1 MTWVT
6 GKIFIFYNSWIL
18 ETINLATWKM
28 CSCRGTTS
36 HVLCTVINLT
46 TSGLHLL
53 CCPTFIIR
61 VSGNIS
67 VGAGQMSVWYFC
79 HLFAY
84 TGLQCVC
91 SWSQHHSASKG
102 RKEAGLGMGS
112 SLTARASKKT
122 PSVNMKKTLIHS
134 NIQLEMGVQLRVPFC
149 IIQVVTDAPVFLEL
163 WQEQMRFSLQLGCIG
178 IVDSQ
183 VLVIANWCYK
193 CNSPHARLS
202 IHSGTSLGQVNSQYT
217 LPKVRVRSQARGLCC
232 PRRLGLPESQNGD
245 VRWENTWRRLQGE
258 IEE

>member
-6 GKIFIFYNSWIL
+6 GKIFIFYDSWIL

-67 VGAGQMSVWYFC
+67 VGAGQMSVWDFC

-91 SWSQHHSASKG
+91 SWSQYHSAPKG
-102 RKEAGLGMGS
+102 QKEAGLGMES
-112 SLTARASKKT
+112 SLTARASKKPLSEHEKDIDPFKCSAGNGCVVEST
-122 PSVNMKKTLIHS
+122 LLYYPSSHRCTSVCGALAGTNEVFFAVRLLWDCGQPS
-134 NIQLEMGVQLRVPFC
+134 LDDCQLVL
-149 IIQVVTDAPVFLEL
+149 QV
-163 WQEQMRFSLQLGCIG
+163 
-178 IVDSQ
+178 
-183 VLVIANWCYK
+183 
-193 CNSPHARLS
+193 
-202 IHSGTSLGQVNSQYT
+202 
-217 LPKVRVRSQARGLCC
+217 
-232 PRRLGLPESQNGD
+232 
-245 VRWENTWRRLQGE
+245 
-258 IEE
+258 

>member
-1 MTWVT
+1 
-6 GKIFIFYNSWIL
+6 
-18 ETINLATWKM
+18 M

-67 VGAGQMSVWYFC
+67 VGAGQMSVWDFC

-91 SWSQHHSASKG
+91 SRGHSAPKG
-102 RKEAGLGMGS
+102 RKETGLGMGNF
-112 SLTARASKKT
+112 LTARASQKFPREHEIDT
-122 PSVNMKKTLIHS
+122 D
-134 NIQLEMGVQLRVPFC
+134 PFKCSAGNGCVVESALC
-149 IIQVVTDAPVFLEL
+149 IIQVVTDAPVSVEL
-163 WQEQMRFSLQLGCIG
+163 WQEQMRFSLQFGCFG

-183 VLVIANWCYK
+183 VVVIANCCYK

-202 IHSGTSLGQVNSQYT
+202 TYSGTSLKQVNSQYT
-217 LPKVRVRSQARGLCC
+217 LPKFRVRSQARGHCC
-232 PRRLGLPESQNGD
+232 PRRLGISESQNGD
-245 VRWENTWRRLQGE
+245 VRWENTWRGLQGE